1 MSIPRTH
8 AAGLALSLAL
18 SVAVSG
24 TLVLA
29 TAGPA
34 TSSYAGTAGRVFFVS
49 DRAGGLD
56 IWSMNAD
63 GTRLARLTTTGT
75 STSPSVSPDGTH
87 VAHIS
92 GGDVWTMAIDGT
104 ERVRVTDTPGAEQSP
119 TWSPDGTRLAYVA
132 TTGSTDGGTDPE
144 IFVRHADG
152 TGPASQL
159 TVNTFP
165 DTRPS
170 WSPEL
175 AGDPG
180 GRIAF
185 VSARTGDTDRNIYVM
200 DPSGSQVVDLTPSS
214 TYDGLP
220 YQGHDDDPSWSPDGR
235 IAYTHTFLPNA
246 GGLPAVW
253 VIDADG
259 TGKERLST
267 DPDVS
272 ATDPVWSP
280 DGSLVAY
287 VGTVGTDRNI
297 AVMTTDGQGRHID
310 TATSHDI
317 APDWQEDSVDP
328 LTTLT
333 STPPELTAATSASVG
348 FVSNEPGS
356 TFECRLDQGAFAA
369 CDAPYALAG
378 LADGPHTVAVRA
390 IDPVGRPDPTPATHT
405 WTVLAA
411 TPTPTPTPMPVPTP
425 MPTPTPTP
433 IPTPTPVPTPVPTP
447 SLQVSMANQVR
458 LGATGGALTPKVRT
472 SPAGSRVKVRVVA
485 RLGGRWTVIAK
496 ESWIASHTRSERVR
510 ITVAR
515 RWVHA
520 LGDRVVRAR
529 VLVAASAPRGETVS
543 AARSFPLPR

>member
-1 MSIPRTH
+1 
-8 AAGLALSLAL
+8 
-18 SVAVSG
+18 
-24 TLVLA
+24 
-29 TAGPA
+29 
-34 TSSYAGTAGRVFFVS
+34 
-49 DRAGGLD
+49 
-56 IWSMNAD
+56 MN
-63 GTRLARLTTTGT
+63 
-75 STSPSVSPDGTH
+75 
-87 VAHIS
+87 
-92 GGDVWTMAIDGT
+92 
-104 ERVRVTDTPGAEQSP
+104 
-119 TWSPDGTRLAYVA
+119 
-132 TTGSTDGGTDPE
+132 
-144 IFVRHADG
+144 
-152 TGPASQL
+152 
-159 TVNTFP
+159 
-165 DTRPS
+165 
-170 WSPEL
+170 
-175 AGDPG
+175 
-180 GRIAF
+180 
-185 VSARTGDTDRNIYVM
+185 
-200 DPSGSQVVDLTPSS
+200 
-214 TYDGLP
+214 
-220 YQGHDDDPSWSPDGR
+220 
-235 IAYTHTFLPNA
+235 
-246 GGLPAVW
+246 
-253 VIDADG
+253 ADG

-411 TPTPTPTPMPVPTP
+411 TPTPTPTP
-425 MPTPTPTP
+425 
-433 IPTPTPVPTPVPTP
+433 TPVPTP
-447 SLQVSMANQVR
+447 SLQVSMAKQVR
-458 LGATGGALTPKVRT
+458 LGATGHALTPKVRT

-496 ESWIASHTRSERVR
+496 ESWIASHTRSERLR

-543 AARSFPLPR
+543 AARSFRLRR